1 MALPVSS
8 LSQVCRSIADFL
20 SNRLEAAQNNIQV
33 RIGSPATAAPAHGDN
48 EHRVNLFFYRVEPN
62 GFGPSA
68 APDETWLLRLSCLV
82 TSFGVEEDLISAG
95 ENDLRLLG
103 SVLSAFHEQP
113 LLDPIA
119 INGATVCPQVVFQPL
134 GMEEINH
141 LWATQGEVAYR
152 PSVAY
157 EMALIPILPRNP
169 RLGGPLVGAVG
180 FEVRSNEAGRHEP
193 FSGVVIP
200 PPVVAREVNTRL
212 EDWAP
217 SICFVT
223 GGACV
228 ESVSLTVGTA
238 FAPQV
243 WVAGLD
249 GVAVRLRWEIWDG
262 QAGWRPG
269 GAIVDTAATGP
280 RLDPDQVAS
289 AVTTPIALPFND
301 HAGQA
306 VLYAE
311 RTYNRGADGVQIT
324 VRSNPLLVNFF

>member
-20 SNRLEAAQNNIQV
+20 ANRLEAAQNNIQV
-33 RIGSPATAAPAHGDN
+33 RIGSPATAAPIQGDN
-48 EHRVNLFFYRVEPN
+48 DHRVNLFFYRVEPN
-62 GFGPSA
+62 GFGPAS
-68 APDETWLLRLSCLV
+68 APDETWMLRLSCLV
-82 TSFGVEEDLISAG
+82 TTFGVEEDQISPG

-103 SVLSAFHEQP
+103 GVLSAFHERP
-113 LLDPIA
+113 ILDPVA
-119 INGATVCPQVVFQPL
+119 INGTTVRPQVVFQPL

-169 RLGGPLVGAVG
+169 RLGGPLVGAIG
-180 FEVRSNEAGRHEP
+180 FEVRSDDAGRHEP
-193 FSGVVIP
+193 FSGEAVP
-200 PPVVAREVNTRL
+200 SPVVAREVNTRL

-217 SICFVT
+217 SICFVAN
-223 GGACV
+223 GACV
-228 ESVSLTVGTA
+228 ESVSLAVGTA

-243 WVAGLD
+243 WVAGLN
-249 GVAVRLRWEIWDG
+249 GAAVRLRWEIWDK
-262 QAGWRPG
+262 QDGWRPG

-280 RLDPDQVAS
+280 RLDPDQAAS
-289 AVTTPIALPFND
+289 ATTTPVAVPFND

-311 RTYNRGADGVQIT
+311 RTYNRGADGVQVT